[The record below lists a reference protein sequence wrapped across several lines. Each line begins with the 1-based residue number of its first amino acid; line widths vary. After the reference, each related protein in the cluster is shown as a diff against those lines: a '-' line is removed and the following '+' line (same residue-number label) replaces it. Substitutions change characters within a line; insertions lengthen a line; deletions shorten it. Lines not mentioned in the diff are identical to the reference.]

1 MKALITG
8 GSSGIGLAIAKELAK
23 KDIDLI
29 LVSRD
34 EKKLK
39 EVAKE
44 IINVNVDYYVCDVS
58 DIKSVEKLYKDNKD
72 IDILVNNAGF
82 GLFGLFKD
90 TDLDKELNM
99 IDVNIKAVHILT
111 KLYLKDFIKKDK
123 GYILN
128 VASSA
133 GFLAGPNLSTYYA
146 TKNYVCRLTEAI
158 HFELKKMKS
167 NVKISSLCPGPVET
181 NFNKVAGGKFA
192 TKGVSAEYVAKV
204 AVKGMFKGKVT
215 IVPTFI
221 MWLGVTFSGLA
232 PRNILLNYIYNYQSK
247 KMSK

>member
-8 GSSGIGLAIAKELAK
+8 GSSGIGLAIAKELANK
-23 KDIDLI
+23 GIDLV
-29 LVSRD
+29 LVARD

-39 EVAKE
+39 EISEDIKS
-44 IINVNVDYYVCDVS
+44 VNVDYYVCDVS
-58 DIKSVEKLYKDNKD
+58 DIKSLEKLYNDNKD

-82 GLFGLFKD
+82 GLFGLFNE

-146 TKNYVCRLTEAI
+146 TKNYVCRLDEAI
-158 HFELKKMKS
+158 YQELKEMKS
-167 NVKISSLCPGPVET
+167 NVHISSLCPGPVET
-181 NFNKVAGGKFA
+181 NFNKVAGGTFA
-192 TKGVSAEYVAKV
+192 TKGVDATTVAKE
-204 AVKGMFKGKVT
+204 AVKGMFKGKMI

-221 MWLGVTFSGLA
+221 MKLGVFFSRIA
-232 PRNILLNYIYNYQSK
+232 PRKFLLKYIYNYQSK

>member
-8 GSSGIGLAIAKELAK
+8 GSSGIGLSIAKELANK
-23 KDIDLI
+23 GIDLI
-29 LVSRD
+29 LVARD
-34 EKKLK
+34 EKRLK
-39 EVAKE
+39 EASKD
-44 IINVNVDYYVCDVS
+44 ITNVNVDYYVCDVS
-58 DIKSVEKLYKDNKD
+58 DIKSLEKLYNDNKD

-82 GLFGLFKD
+82 GLFGLFNE

-99 IDVNIKAVHILT
+99 IDVNIKAVHYLT
-111 KLYLKDFIKKDK
+111 KKYLKDFIKKDK

-181 NFNKVAGGKFA
+181 NFNKVAGGTFA
-192 TKGVSAEYVAKV
+192 SKGADPDYVARV

-215 IVPTFI
+215 IVPTLI
-221 MWLGVTFSGLA
+221 MKLSVAFSRIA
-232 PRNILLNYIYNYQSK
+232 PKSFLLNYIYNYQSK